1 MSHSE
6 AYFEH
11 RRRGR
16 RKWAALAVAF
26 LVLVLG
32 ASVVFGAVAFARVLT
47 FQEDVRDVQTALVE
61 RDLALAGEALADARA
76 SYDDVASLWTVARVL
91 RPLPIVGREIE
102 LLDRVLTDAKGFLDV
117 LGTFVMIGIDVET
130 NVRVGGTVS
139 RLSDIDSFFAL
150 EPDARKALV
159 LSLKR
164 AAPEL
169 EEARVR
175 LAGYRED
182 LESIEQTSRLPGIR
196 LLVSRTTRELAQA
209 ESAFD
214 VAIPIVRLL
223 PAMGGFD
230 KPQTYLLLLQNTGEL
245 RPTGGFWGTY
255 GVMTVKDG
263 EIIALDTDDIYAVD
277 VLSIGHINTPPPE
290 PLKKYLGVD
299 TWYLRDKNWS
309 PDVPTSVRTGFAAYA
324 EEIAFAPLP
333 TQTGTIPATE
343 FDGALLITPAVGE
356 ALLAALGPMRVGELV
371 FRADTFFDDLQHEVE
386 IAYRD
391 RGIAPEDRKD
401 VVGDLLGILLQD
413 FMQTDPADWG
423 PYMDVAREA
432 LNNQDIVAYHT
443 DQSVQR
449 ILEEEGWAGDVRVS
463 AQSDHFMVV
472 DANMAALKTDA
483 RLDRSYHYTV
493 TPLLNGRS
501 QASLRID
508 YEHNGGF
515 DFRTTRYRTYTRVYV
530 PQGSEL
536 VRVDG
541 ALKDDKLKNP
551 NAEAGDVDAYTE
563 FGAQVFA
570 AFTSVEPG
578 GSGSLIFHYLLPER
592 IEEQI
597 DAGRYTLDVQR
608 QIGVGNVPLQ
618 LNIDFGRQVV
628 AAQPGEAR
636 AFWHDDVYSYS
647 TTLAPFQQFQ
657 VWTE

>member
-16 RKWAALAVAF
+16 RKWAALVVALF
-26 LVLVLG
+26 VLALG
-32 ASVVFGAVAFARVLT
+32 ASMVFGAVAFARVLT

-61 RDLALAGEALADARA
+61 RDFALAGEALADARA
-76 SYDDVASLWTVARVL
+76 SYNDVASFWTVARVL

-102 LLDRVLTDAKGFLDV
+102 LLDRILVDAKGLLDV
-117 LGTFVMIGIDVET
+117 LGTLVSIGIDVET
-130 NVRVGGTVS
+130 NVRAGGTVAH
-139 RLSDIDSFFAL
+139 LSDIDSFFAL
-150 EPDARKALV
+150 EPDTRKVLV

-175 LAGYRED
+175 FAGYRDD
-182 LESIEQTSRLPGIR
+182 LESIEHASRLPGIR

-209 ESAFD
+209 ESTLD
-214 VAIPIVRLL
+214 VAVPLARLF
-223 PAMGGFD
+223 PAMGGFEE
-230 KPQTYLLLLQNTGEL
+230 PQTYLLLLQNTGEL

-263 EIIALDTDDIYAVD
+263 EIVSLDTDDIYAVD
-277 VLSIGHINTPPPE
+277 VLSIGHIDTAPPE

-324 EEIAFAPLP
+324 EEIAFASSP

-343 FDGALLITPAVGE
+343 FDGAILITPAVGE

-401 VVGDLLGILLQD
+401 VIGNLLRVVLSDLLL
-413 FMQTDPADWG
+413 TDPAQWG
-423 PYMDVAREA
+423 PYLDVARTA
-432 LNNQDIVAYHT
+432 LGNQDIVMYHT
-443 DQSVQR
+443 DASVQR
-449 ILEEEGWAGDVRVS
+449 ILEEQGWAGEMRVS
-463 AQSDHFMVV
+463 ATHDHFMVV

-483 RLDRSYHYTV
+483 RLDRSYNYTV
-493 TPLLNGRS
+493 TPLLNGRY
-501 QASLRID
+501 QATLRID

-530 PQGSEL
+530 PNGSEL
-536 VRVDG
+536 VRVEG

-551 NAEAGDVDAYTE
+551 NAEPGDIARYEE

-578 GSGSLIFHYLLPER
+578 GSGSLTFHYLLPER
-592 IEEQI
+592 IE
-597 DAGRYTLDVQR
+597 RK
-608 QIGVGNVPLQ
+608 
-618 LNIDFGRQVV
+618 
-628 AAQPGEAR
+628 
-636 AFWHDDVYSYS
+636 
-647 TTLAPFQQFQ
+647 
-657 VWTE
+657 

>member
-16 RKWAALAVAF
+16 RKWAALVVALF
-26 LVLVLG
+26 VLALG
-32 ASVVFGAVAFARVLT
+32 ASMVFGAVAFARVLT

-61 RDLALAGEALADARA
+61 RDFALAGEALADARA
-76 SYDDVASLWTVARVL
+76 SYNDVASFWTVARVL

-102 LLDRVLTDAKGFLDV
+102 LLDRILVDAKGLLDV
-117 LGTFVMIGIDVET
+117 LGTLVSIGIDVET
-130 NVRVGGTVS
+130 NVRAGGTVAH
-139 RLSDIDSFFAL
+139 LSDIDSFFAL
-150 EPDARKALV
+150 EPDTRKVLV

-175 LAGYRED
+175 FAGYRDD
-182 LESIEQTSRLPGIR
+182 LESIEHASRLPGIR

-209 ESAFD
+209 ESTLD
-214 VAIPIVRLL
+214 VAVPLARLF
-223 PAMGGFD
+223 PAMGGFEE
-230 KPQTYLLLLQNTGEL
+230 PQTYLLLLQNTGEL

-263 EIIALDTDDIYAVD
+263 EIVSLDTDDIYAVD
-277 VLSIGHINTPPPE
+277 VLSIGHIDTAPPE

-324 EEIAFAPLP
+324 EEIAFASSP

-343 FDGALLITPAVGE
+343 FDGAILITPAVGE

-401 VVGDLLGILLQD
+401 VIGNLLRVVLSDLLL
-413 FMQTDPADWG
+413 TDPAQWG
-423 PYMDVAREA
+423 PYLDVARTA
-432 LNNQDIVAYHT
+432 LGNQDIVMYHT
-443 DQSVQR
+443 DASVQR
-449 ILEEEGWAGDVRVS
+449 ILEEQGWAGEMRVS
-463 AQSDHFMVV
+463 ATHDHFMVV

-483 RLDRSYHYTV
+483 RLDRSYNYTV
-493 TPLLNGRS
+493 TPLLNGRY
-501 QASLRID
+501 QATLRID

-530 PQGSEL
+530 PNGSEL
-536 VRVDG
+536 VRVEG

-551 NAEAGDVDAYTE
+551 NAEPGDIARYEE

-578 GSGSLIFHYLLPER
+578 GSGSLTFHYLLPER
-592 IEEQI
+592 I
-597 DAGRYTLDVQR
+597 
-608 QIGVGNVPLQ
+608 
-618 LNIDFGRQVV
+618 
-628 AAQPGEAR
+628 
-636 AFWHDDVYSYS
+636 
-647 TTLAPFQQFQ
+647 
-657 VWTE
+657 